1 MERDQTWQE
10 QLDAFMQSD
19 VAATVVRPGSEE
31 IFARQ
36 VEDFVRDMHP
46 GLELEELGQE
56 VMSFL
61 EGEIRDSRLQ
71 GISAQEAVTNREADE
86 RYDEVFTAV
95 YELAVSRLETPAMEQ
110 GGRGLDEREDGEPSV
125 APTQEAHVITE
136 RVQMVMQ
143 ELAALVRDREGHER
157 SDELER

>member
-36 VEDFVRDMHP
+36 LEDFVWDVHP
-46 GLELEELGQE
+46 GLEPEELGQE

-61 EGEIRDSRLQ
+61 EGEIRD
-71 GISAQEAVTNREADE
+71 
-86 RYDEVFTAV
+86 
-95 YELAVSRLETPAMEQ
+95 
-110 GGRGLDEREDGEPSV
+110 
-125 APTQEAHVITE
+125 
-136 RVQMVMQ
+136 
-143 ELAALVRDREGHER
+143 
-157 SDELER
+157 